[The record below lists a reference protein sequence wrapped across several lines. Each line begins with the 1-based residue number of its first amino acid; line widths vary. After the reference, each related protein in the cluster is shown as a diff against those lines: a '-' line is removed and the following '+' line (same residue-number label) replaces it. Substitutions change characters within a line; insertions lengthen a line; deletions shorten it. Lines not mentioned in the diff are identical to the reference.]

1 MKRAAIALV
10 AFLLIGTAFGQTN
23 DHKEFPTTEEI
34 TLVVTQ
40 AERVFA
46 EYGQSVEF
54 EASLPSAQR
63 NPSSLENDKQVVKLS
78 AEIIGGLKKKPGIF
92 NGLGGLLLLTT
103 LDDAS
108 RNAALC
114 ASSGMSDIGSEILKP
129 HPDTSLGYRILSIT
143 EKCNDVST
151 HIYTVS
157 ESVNALVVRTV
168 EAQQEL
174 NGQMMDTLTK
184 CAAAMQAN
192 VHK

>member
-1 MKRAAIALV
+1 MMRTSVV
-10 AFLLIGTAFGQTN
+10 AFMLMGTAAFGQSS

-34 TLVVTQ
+34 NLVVTQ

-46 EYGQSVEF
+46 EYKQSVEF
-54 EASLPSAQR
+54 ETELPAAQK
-63 NPSSLENDKQVVKLS
+63 NPSSLENDKQVVKMS
-78 AEIIGGLKKKPGIF
+78 AQLIEGLKKRPEVF

-114 ASSGMSDIGSEILKP
+114 GSSGMSDMGSEILKP
-129 HPDTSLGYRILSIT
+129 HPDTSLGYQILSIT
-143 EKCNDVST
+143 EKCNDVSS

-157 ESVNALVVRTV
+157 ESVNALLVRTV

-174 NGQMMDTLTK
+174 NGKMMDTLTK
-184 CAAAMQAN
+184 CAAAMKAN